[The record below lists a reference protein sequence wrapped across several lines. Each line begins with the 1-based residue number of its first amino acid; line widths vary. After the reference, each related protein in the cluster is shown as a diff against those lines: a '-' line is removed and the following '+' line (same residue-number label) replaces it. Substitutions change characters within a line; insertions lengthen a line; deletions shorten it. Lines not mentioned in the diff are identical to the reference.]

1 MRNRTGSSKYSDLI
15 SDKMDAMKKALGIAV
30 LILIVYRLTA
40 SPTIGWVDS
49 GVIAAAA
56 TTLGIPNPPGF
67 PAYLLAANLFTK
79 IPWGSVVTRLQLLS
93 QLSALGIVLLVYGM
107 VATYTSRRSAL
118 FAAIALAFSYGL
130 WSQAN
135 NVETYTLTNF
145 VLFGLLAWAIRL
157 KDKLPV
163 WFSRHPGH
171 RAGIQPF
178 NSKMDPRLRGDDR
191 VNILF
196 FGLVSG
202 LAMGLNPTIA
212 VLAPAAIVWI
222 VWQWRV
228 VKNHPWTFIGAIFLF
243 VVAVVG
249 IYSYL
254 PLRAATHPFV
264 NWGDPVNWERI
275 ARHLVGGGLNIYEPE
290 TNSINGFT
298 GQPSIWWESFLH
310 YWHLAMF
317 QFTPLLFP
325 LVVIGAWQL
334 VRKNA
339 FAFWMLASVAIANMT
354 FVILYYG
361 GNQESWMIT
370 SWAVFAV
377 WLGVGVE
384 TVLLSSRDR
393 SHGEA
398 ISYNAR
404 REIASSKTPRNDN
417 LRIVVF
423 TLSLLPLFFWYPIL
437 NHRNYTFADDYAN
450 NLYKNVPEGSI
461 IVGGGD
467 FFNSLTAYTHEVTKL
482 RNDII
487 PVTGNMFYIFDWYR
501 KNLELNTDITISA
514 STSAIIKYKSV
525 DEFTDAVDSLVTD
538 NPNKQVFVTPLLL
551 RDSVVAGTRE
561 GNYHTKKYDLL
572 PHGLLLKVV
581 PKGSPE
587 APDGSILEGV
597 TFSKPPYYLERNYK
611 NAYRLLR
618 NDYAAAYQLLGDFWS
633 QKQKPEKAYQAFA
646 KSIDLGPPDSPEF
659 IHRMAIFYAQTGQNA
674 AAKTTF
680 EKALALAPDDP
691 NIKQNYRGFLG
702 SIASPSAIPVTPG
715 GTTKTGPGVSFT
727 TPPSWKTTQ
736 EDPWTVVTAPDGSFS
751 LKLRRTKRPASIP
764 IETFLTQ
771 QATLSGQLLEQGL
784 AKIPNTDVAYV
795 RVWSNDNKTKLQFF
809 LFIADAVV
817 EIIVGPADSPSMK
830 DFDAIVSSLKLL

>member
-1 MRNRTGSSKYSDLI
+1 
-15 SDKMDAMKKALGIAV
+15 MDAMKIALGIAV
-30 LILIVYRLTA
+30 LILIIYRLTA

-93 QLSALGIVLLVYGM
+93 QLSALGIMLLVYGM
-107 VATYTSRRSAL
+107 VAAYASRRSAL
-118 FAAIALAFSYGL
+118 FAAI
-130 WSQAN
+130 
-135 NVETYTLTNF
+135 
-145 VLFGLLAWAIRL
+145 
-157 KDKLPV
+157 
-163 WFSRHPGH
+163 
-171 RAGIQPF
+171 
-178 NSKMDPRLRGDDR
+178 
-191 VNILF
+191 
-196 FGLVSG
+196 
-202 LAMGLNPTIA
+202 
-212 VLAPAAIVWI
+212 APAAIVWI

-228 VKNHPWTFIGAIFLF
+228 VKNHPWTFIGAVFLF
-243 VVAVVG
+243 IMGVVA

-254 PLRAATHPFV
+254 PIRAAAHPFI

-275 ARHLVGGGLNIYEPE
+275 TKHLFGAGLNIYEPE

-298 GQPSIWWESFLH
+298 GQPKIFWESFLH
-310 YWHLAMF
+310 YWHLAIF

-325 LVVIGAWQL
+325 LVIIGAWQMF
-334 VRKNA
+334 RKNA
-339 FAFWMLASVAIANMT
+339 FAFWMFASVTIANML
-354 FVILYYG
+354 FVVLYYG

-370 SWAVFAV
+370 SWVVFAV
-377 WLGVGVE
+377 WLGIGAQ
-384 TVLLSSRDR
+384 TILAKKSFFL
-393 SHGEA
+393 A
-398 ISYNAR
+398 AALI
-404 REIASSKTPRNDN
+404 
-417 LRIVVF
+417 
-423 TLSLLPLFFWYPIL
+423 PLIFWYPIL
-437 NHRNYTFADDYAN
+437 DHSKYTFADDYAN

-467 FFNSLTAYTHEVTKL
+467 FFNSLTAYTHEVT
-482 RNDII
+482 RFRRDVI

-501 KNLELNTDITISA
+501 KNLILNTDITISA

-525 DEFTDAVDSLVTD
+525 DEFTDSIDSLVTD
-538 NPNKQVFVTPLLL
+538 NPKKQVFVTPLLL
-551 RDSVVAGTRE
+551 RDSVVAGTRD
-561 GNYHTKKYDLL
+561 GNYHTKKFDLL

-581 PKGSPE
+581 PKGSPQLSDE
-587 APDGSILEGV
+587 TILANV

-618 NDYAAAYQLLGDFWS
+618 NDYAAAYQLLGDYWS
-633 QKQKPEKAYQAFA
+633 GRGQPEKAYQAFA
-646 KSIDLGPPDSPEF
+646 KSIDVGPADSPEF
-659 IHRMAIFYAQTGQNA
+659 IHRLAIFYAQTGQNQ

-680 EKALALAPDDP
+680 EKALALAPDDAI
-691 NIKQNYRGFLG
+691 IKQNFQGFLG
-702 SIASPSAIPVTPG
+702 SIASTSASPVITD
-715 GTTKTGPGVSFT
+715 GTTKIGPGFSFT

-736 EDPWTVVTAPDGSFS
+736 EDPWTVVTAPEASFS
-751 LKLRRTKRPASIP
+751 LRLRRTKRPASIP
-764 IETFLTQ
+764 IETFLGS

-795 RVWSNDNKTKLQFF
+795 KVWSNESKTKLQFF

>member
-1 MRNRTGSSKYSDLI
+1 
-15 SDKMDAMKKALGIAV
+15 MDAMKKALGIAV

-93 QLSALGIVLLVYGM
+93 QLSALGIVILVYGM
-107 VATYTSRRSAL
+107 VLKYASRRSAL

-130 WSQAN
+130 WQQAN

-145 VLFGLLAWAIRL
+145 VLFAIL
-157 KDKLPV
+157 FWV
-163 WFSRHPGH
+163 
-171 RAGIQPF
+171 
-178 NSKMDPRLRGDDR
+178 LRGLEKHLWS
-191 VNILF
+191 VPL
-196 FGLVSG
+196 LG
-202 LAMGLNPTIA
+202 LAGGLSMGLNPTIA
-212 VLAPAAIVWI
+212 VLAPTAIVWI

-228 VKNHPWTFIGAIFLF
+228 VKNHPWTFIGAVFLF
-243 VVAVVG
+243 IVGVVA

-254 PLRAATHPFV
+254 PIRAAAHPFV
-264 NWGDPVNWERI
+264 NWGDPVNWNRI
-275 ARHLVGGGLNIYEPE
+275 TKHLFGAGLNIYEPE

-377 WLGVGVE
+377 WMGVGVE
-384 TVLLSSRDR
+384 TLYS
-393 SHGEA
+393 A
-398 ISYNAR
+398 ISYQRSAV
-404 REIASSKTPRNDN
+404 SKIG
-417 LRIVVF
+417 L
-423 TLSLLPLFFWYPIL
+423 LAASLLPLFFWYPIL
-437 NHRNYTFADDYAN
+437 NHKNYTFADDYAN

-467 FFNSLTAYTHEVTKL
+467 FFNSLTAYTHEVTGFRK
-482 RNDII
+482 DVI

-618 NDYAAAYQLLGDFWS
+618 NDYAAAYQLLGNFWS